1 MIKGLAAVLTAA
13 VGLPLLLVVIIL
25 GPQGAESRR
34 SSVAACTHMLGA
46 APGPDETVLSLGGP
60 EADFVAGHNPAS
72 VGLTG
77 AQAYR
82 FVSTLNTVTNWRA
95 LPPAEVAAWVVDP
108 DHVSAPVGAQ
118 FESPWPAP
126 ELTDDQN
133 RQLAAALDS
142 PSAASRAVAA
152 FESACA
158 VVLRRIDVAAEV
170 ASSMPSTPAGPAL
183 PDTVAAISPRRAAIV
198 DAVTARVGTVVTDAE
213 VWQLI
218 SPTPD
223 LDPRQTLFSA
233 LATRPD
239 VMVAVALPGDLA
251 CYDFTTTG
259 PARCGVITTAQ
270 PSGMTVIGSDGMLA
284 IGPIPSNSTIFR
296 PV

>member
-1 MIKGLAAVLTAA
+1 MIKVMGAALAAV

-60 EADFVAGHNPAS
+60 EANFVASQNPVS

-77 AQAYR
+77 GQAYR
-82 FVSTLNTVTNWRA
+82 FVSTLNTIINWRV

-108 DHVSAPVGAQ
+108 DQVSAPVGAQ
-118 FESPWPAP
+118 FESSWPAP
-126 ELTDDQN
+126 PLSDDQSQ
-133 RQLAAALDS
+133 QLAAAVDS
-142 PSAASRAVAA
+142 PSATSRTVAA
-152 FESACA
+152 FEAACA
-158 VVLRRIDVAAEV
+158 VVLRRIDVAAGV
-170 ASSMPSTPAGPAL
+170 ASSMPSTPAGPVL
-183 PDTVAAISPRRAAIV
+183 PDTVAVVSPRRAAIV
-198 DAVTARVGTVVTDAE
+198 DAVTARVGTVVTDSE
-213 VWQLI
+213 LWQLI

-233 LATRPD
+233 LAARPD
-239 VMVAVALPGDLA
+239 AMVAVALPGDLA

-259 PARCGVITTAQ
+259 PARCGLVTTTE
-270 PSGMTVIGSDGMLA
+270 PSSMTVIGSDGMLA
-284 IGPIPSNSTIFR
+284 ISPIPSNSTIFR